1 MADAQKNVPLVVDLD
16 GTLIRT
22 DMTWELLSRLLRR
35 NPLAI
40 FQVLFWLTRGRARL
54 KQKLAERVQIN
65 PAALPYHEK
74 FLAWLRAEKASGRI
88 IILATASDLKMAQPV
103 AAHVGLFDEVLASD
117 GQTNLRSENKL
128 RALTKKFGERGFD
141 YAGNLIRTLAADTTI
156 PMAIALDHGKT
167 PVSVMRAV
175 KAGFNHVMIDYAHEP
190 IEQNAR
196 GTQDIINLVRPLGIS
211 VEAEVGNIIKSSD
224 ASGQRAATVSVAE
237 AKEFTSKVDVDL
249 LAVAVGTTHGI
260 FKEQHGIDFGMIT
273 QLRSAVKP
281 PLVLHGTCGV
291 SMADIS
297 RSVKAGMTKINFGEG
312 LRMNYIRYFNEFT
325 QTLNHEHHV
334 WRIARAAKDRL
345 KEDIKEIIRAV
356 GSEGKAAAIK

>member
-1 MADAQKNVPLVVDLD
+1 MKLYNAKHLCDQAAAKGFGIPALNNNG
-16 GTLIRT
+16 GTYDI
-22 DMTWELLSRLLRR
+22 
-35 NPLAI
+35 
-40 FQVLFWLTRGRARL
+40 GRA
-54 KQKLAERVQIN
+54 
-65 PAALPYHEK
+65 
-74 FLAWLRAEKASGRI
+74 I
-88 IILATASDLKMAQPV
+88 IESCEELQSPLIIQCYEP
-103 AAHVGLFDEVLASD
+103 
-117 GQTNLRSENKL
+117 NLEY
-128 RALTKKFGERGFD
+128 RGFD
-141 YAGNLIRTLAADTTI
+141 YAGQLIKFLAADSTI

-175 KAGFNHVMIDYAHEP
+175 KAGFTHVMIDYADKP
-190 IEQNAR
+190 LEQNVR
-196 GTQDIINLVRPLGIS
+196 GTQDIINIVRPLGIS
-211 VEAEVGNIIKSSD
+211 VEAEIGHIIKSSD
-224 ASGQRAATVSVAE
+224 ASNQRAATVSVAE
-237 AKEFTSKVDVDL
+237 AEEFTSKVDVDL

-260 FKEQHGIDFGMIT
+260 FKEQHGIDLGLISKI
-273 QLRSAVKP
+273 RAAVKP

-312 LRMNYIRYFNEFT
+312 LRMNYIRYFNEFS